1 VNHEVNSLTDE
12 DLRQMLT
19 DMIGAR
25 VCSNRAFNLQR
36 QGRAGTNAPVDGSE
50 AIVVGTA
57 MALDPTTDWILP
69 QYREQVALARFGPE
83 VLDRYV
89 KYILGHPDGGHMPE
103 GTNVWPPQISLA
115 TQAPHGVGMAWGIQ
129 QQGLAGCV
137 VVFIGDGSTS
147 EGDFYE
153 AANFAG
159 VLRVPVIFVVIN
171 NGWAIS
177 TPVSAQTNAKN
188 FAAKAHAF
196 GFPGVTVDGTD
207 PVEVFNTIAEAR
219 TRAVAGA
226 GPTLVEAVTTRL
238 APHTTADDPTRYI
251 SSEQIAAALEN
262 DPVNGFEEQLI
273 TRGIWQ
279 SSDRERAETEADERM
294 DQAVRDGEAN
304 PANPITVFDH
314 VYAER
319 TPRLERQ
326 RLEFIEHYGEG
337 NTQ

>member
-1 VNHEVNSLTDE
+1 
-12 DLRQMLT
+12 
-19 DMIGAR
+19 
-25 VCSNRAFNLQR
+25 
-36 QGRAGTNAPVDGSE
+36 
-50 AIVVGTA
+50 
-57 MALDPTTDWILP
+57 LP
-69 QYREQVALARFGPE
+69 
-83 VLDRYV
+83 
-89 KYILGHPDGGHMPE
+89 
-103 GTNVWPPQISLA
+103 
-115 TQAPHGVGMAWGIQ
+115 
-129 QQGLAGCV
+129 
-137 VVFIGDGSTS
+137 
-147 EGDFYE
+147 FYE

-207 PVEVFNTIAEAR
+207 PVEVFNAIAEAR

-251 SSEQIAAALEN
+251 PAEQIA
-262 DPVNGFEEQLI
+262 VKRFEEQL
-273 TRGIWQ
+273 TSLDIWQ
-279 SSDRERAETEADERM
+279 SSDRELAETEADERM

-304 PANPITVFDH
+304 PANPIAVFDH

-326 RLEFIEHYGEG
+326 RLEFIEHYGAG